1 MFDFEPMEDGKMGKK
16 IHKPETLFQKY
27 ILYIYFN
34 NIIVINFTSA
44 GAPFAYK
51 ATNILV

>member
-1 MFDFEPMEDGKMGKK
+1 MGKK
-16 IHKPETLFQKY
+16 RHKPETLYQKY